1 MAEPLNAV
9 KERLEAAWEAA
20 RTRSFWIVLPVA
32 TLGVIGVAGV
42 VGTTAM
48 LRADAWRVRT
58 NEIGATGQTVEA
70 WREDLVEPP
79 PAESAAWER
88 SRRAV
93 RGLGIEGADRI
104 ALMQEVAQRAE
115 DLGLG
120 TVSIA
125 YVAADTLGIEVFRE
139 VDGVLFDP
147 APYALHVR
155 VRAGYDGAA
164 SFIGSLPP
172 QVEVHRLRMT
182 REEDGGGI
190 LTDLVLVV
198 FLGGGP

>member
-1 MAEPLNAV
+1 MANRLAEIR
-9 KERLEAAWEAA
+9 ERLEPVWEAA

-32 TLGVIGVAGV
+32 TLGVIGVAAV
-42 VGTTAM
+42 VGSTAM

-58 NEIGATGQTVEA
+58 NEIRATGETVEA
-70 WREDLVEPP
+70 WRQDLVEPP

-88 SRRAV
+88 SRAAV
-93 RGLGIEGADRI
+93 RRLGIEDADRI

-120 TVSIA
+120 TVSVSFI
-125 YVAADTLGIEVFRE
+125 AADTLDIEVFRE

-147 APYALHVR
+147 APYALHVK

-164 SFIGSLPP
+164 SFVGSLPP

-182 REEDGGGI
+182 RDAGGV
-190 LTDLVLVV
+190 LTDLVLAV
-198 FLGGGP
+198 FVGEDG